1 MLMPMVVV
9 VVEAA
14 TVERDLPF
22 TDGRTTHHRRR
33 LAHLLTMTTVIQIP
47 TFLLPLTELD
57 SPTLGLS
64 MKSHVA
70 FSRKKQTKSKPSNSQ
85 KDVSGGLGA

>member
-1 MLMPMVVV
+1 MVVV
-9 VVEAA
+9 VVVEVA

-22 TDGRTTHHRRR
+22 TDGRTTLHRRR

-47 TFLLPLTELD
+47 TLLLPLTELD
-57 SPTLGLS
+57 SPTLGRS

-70 FSRKKQTKSKPSNSQ
+70 FSRKKQIKSRSSLSRLEA
-85 KDVSGGLGA
+85 SGGLGA